1 MDSGKI
7 DKLKVILS
15 ECKAKKEKVLIFSQF
30 TKMLDILEMAL
41 ATLDVSFLR
50 LDGETKVMER
60 QNIIDDFNESDD
72 LEVFLLST
80 KAGGFGINL
89 TSAK

>member
-7 DKLKVILS
+7 DKLKTVLS
-15 ECKAKKEKVLIFSQF
+15 ECNAKKEKVLIFSQF
-30 TKMLDILEMAL
+30 TRMLDILEMVMS
-41 ATLDVSFLR
+41 TLDVSYVR
-50 LDGETKVMER
+50 LDGETKVLER
-60 QNIIDDFNESDD
+60 QNVIDDFNESEDIS
-72 LEVFLLST
+72 VFLLST

>member
-7 DKLKVILS
+7 DKLKAVLS
-15 ECKAKKEKVLIFSQF
+15 ECHAKKEKVLIFSQF
-30 TKMLDILEMAL
+30 TRMLDILEMVM
-41 ATLDVSFLR
+41 ATLDVSYVR
-50 LDGETKVMER
+50 LDGDTKVLER
-60 QNIIDDFNESDD
+60 QSVIDDFNDSEDIG
-72 LEVFLLST
+72 VFLLST